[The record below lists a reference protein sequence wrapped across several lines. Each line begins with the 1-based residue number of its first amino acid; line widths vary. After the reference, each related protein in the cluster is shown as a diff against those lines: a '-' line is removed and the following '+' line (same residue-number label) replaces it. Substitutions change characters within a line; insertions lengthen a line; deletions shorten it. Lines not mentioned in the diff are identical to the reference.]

1 MKLVSN
7 LTVVVIL
14 VLHSSIQNF
23 SKISQACIDAAHLC
37 NGNDDCGDQ
46 SDEDF
51 TTICKGYT
59 VNNFESETSP
69 WGLFNNEAG
78 TDLQWRV
85 SIPEWLDRGTLLLNN
100 ICNNYLILRI

>member
-1 MKLVSN
+1 M
-7 LTVVVIL
+7 
-14 VLHSSIQNF
+14 
-23 SKISQACIDAAHLC
+23 C

-59 VNNFESETSP
+59 VNNFESEASP

-78 TDLQWRV
+78 NDLQWRV
-85 SIPEWLDRGTLLLNN
+85 SISEWLDRGMFLLSNIYNN
-100 ICNNYLILRI
+100 CLILRI